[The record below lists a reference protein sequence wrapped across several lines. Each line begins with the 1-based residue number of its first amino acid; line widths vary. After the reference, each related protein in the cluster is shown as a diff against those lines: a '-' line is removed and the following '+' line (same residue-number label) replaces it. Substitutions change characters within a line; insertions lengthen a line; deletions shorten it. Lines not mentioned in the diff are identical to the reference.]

1 MDTRLLPMDWVAGGL
16 TAIKDVVLLESGDW
30 TPYLPVFEA
39 QKRNGKE
46 TMGCSGFAELNLIET
61 LFKFHGQEK
70 NFSDRYVV
78 VGSGTDPLVGNSM
91 KAPADFIN
99 NNGLI
104 YEEEYKWV
112 DGAVEYFRPIE
123 SEMFES
129 GKKWLENYAWN
140 YQRLNFTAG
149 NYIEGVQ
156 KYLKRGPIKVCGR
169 YAAGSG
175 ILKPGNDFNHFM
187 IIYKIDD
194 TAQYIFDSYDG
205 GLKRY
210 SLDYM
215 FILQQG
221 YLTIKEKHAMEI
233 KDNKLYLLVEGGSQI
248 LSMGVDDKLMVF
260 PNETLC
266 MMNAYSRSADH
277 IVKGDNSWLV
287 PQPITL
293 SDWNSANKI
302 NSKNEVYHIA

>member
-1 MDTRLLPMDWVAGGL
+1 MDYKLLPMDWVAGGL

-104 YEEEYKWV
+104 YEEEYKWI

-123 SEMFES
+123 ASMFES

-149 NYIEGVQ
+149 NYIEGV
-156 KYLKRGPIKVCGR
+156 KKFLKRGPIKVCGR

-187 IIYKIDD
+187 ILYKIDE

-221 YLTIKEKHAMEI
+221 YLTIKKETMEL
-233 KDNKLYLLVEGGSQI
+233 KDNEVYHLVEGPKQCLGLVVDQKLHIGSEGKEI
-248 LSMGVDDKLMVF
+248 WVLLNSSGRKNVALG
-260 PNETLC
+260 E
-266 MMNAYSRSADH
+266 
-277 IVKGDNSWLV
+277 VK
-287 PQPITL
+287 PIPVGL
-293 SDWNSANKI
+293 SDWNSVKHYDMKGTLI
-302 NSKNEVYHIA
+302 DS